1 MEFIFN
7 QALYR
12 TEDLL
17 KIIPIPRC
25 SLFKLRDEWIAKGGN
40 TRALGLVKLAGSDL
54 NYWEGPKFL
63 EWLYKQKVINPEVK
77 VLVIKSRKGKDHAT
91 T

>member
-17 KIIPIPRC
+17 KIIPIPRS
-25 SLFKLRDEWIAKGGN
+25 SLFKFRDEWIARGGN
-40 TRALGLVKLAGSDL
+40 TRDLGLVKLEGSDL
-54 NYWEGPKFL
+54 NYWEGPKL
-63 EWLYKQKVINPEVK
+63 LNWLYKHKVINPEVK
-77 VLVIKSRKGKDHAT
+77 ILVVKSRKGHHET